1 MSGLSKPRRSQDT
14 KFVAVTA
21 AEIAPI
27 DPLLELTQPG
37 GPYPP
42 GHAIVT
48 DGMGGYVI
56 ESTLR
61 PYFLS
66 FALDRAVPKLGYRWL
81 KHHGIETDKCGPV
94 IPVSLNLVATSI
106 STDFAISRT
115 SKYSCEIMTRDGGSW
130 DRLVTFDIVADDA
143 RRTVIT
149 GLSVHIP
156 ARSELGLRITQTDG
170 ARKSKFDNLICLL
183 ELEN

>member
-1 MSGLSKPRRSQDT
+1 MSGLSKPGKSQNT

-42 GHAIVT
+42 GHSIVT

-66 FALDRAVPKLGYRWL
+66 FGLDLAVPKHGARWL
-81 KHHGIETDKCGPV
+81 THQGVDTEVCGPI
-94 IPVSLNLVATSI
+94 IPLSANIVAITLSA
-106 STDFAISRT
+106 SCKSAKSAN
-115 SKYSCEIMTRDGGSW
+115 YLCEILMRCEESW
-130 DRLVTFDIVADDA
+130 KNLASYNFGDEDSRRLVIDK
-143 RRTVIT
+143 
-149 GLSVHIP
+149 LSLPVP
-156 ARSELGLRITQTDG
+156 AKAELGVRLSQTEG
-170 ARKSKFDNLICLL
+170 GRKSKFDKLICLL